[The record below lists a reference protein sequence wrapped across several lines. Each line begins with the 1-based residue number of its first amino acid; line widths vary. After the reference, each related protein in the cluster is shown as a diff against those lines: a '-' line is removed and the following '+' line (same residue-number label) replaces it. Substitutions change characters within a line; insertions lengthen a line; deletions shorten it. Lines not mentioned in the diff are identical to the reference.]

1 MSEQSVI
8 IKMYPREKHLGN
20 GIWEMA
26 FGKRHLGNGIW
37 ETIEDHVTPPFMN
50 ISPRG
55 GRVSFHFL
63 S

>member
-26 FGKRHLGNGIW
+26 FGKRHLGN
-37 ETIEDHVTPPFMN
+37 D
-50 ISPRG
+50 RG
-55 GRVSFHFL
+55 PLFL
-63 S
+63 HPTEY